1 MISTLTNTTTTIPTA
16 QIMDYSIIVVAA
28 LIIFLAL
35 KEILGAE
42 SDKNKR
48 MNSFVRGSNIAIV
61 PLILV
66 FIAIVTYRII
76 TII

>member
-48 MNSFVRGSNIAIV
+48 MNSFVRGSNIVIV

-66 FIAIVTYRII
+66 FIAIVAYTII

>member
-1 MISTLTNTTTTIPTA
+1 MISTLTNTTTAIPTA

-48 MNSFVRGSNIAIV
+48 MNSFVRGSNIVIV

-66 FIAIVTYRII
+66 FVAIVAYRII

>member
-1 MISTLTNTTTTIPTA
+1 MISTLTAMTTTITSA
-16 QIMDYSIIVVAA
+16 QIMNYSIIVIAA

-42 SDKNKR
+42 SDRNKR
-48 MNSFVRGSNIAIV
+48 MKSFVRGSNIVIV

-66 FIAIVTYRII
+66 FVAIVAYKII
-76 TII
+76 MIN

>member
-1 MISTLTNTTTTIPTA
+1 MISTLTNTTTTIPAA

>member
-48 MNSFVRGSNIAIV
+48 MNSFVRGSNIVIV

>member
-1 MISTLTNTTTTIPTA
+1 MISTLTAMTTTITSA
-16 QIMDYSIIVVAA
+16 QIMNYSIIVIVA

-48 MNSFVRGSNIAIV
+48 MKSFVSGSNIVIV

-66 FIAIVTYRII
+66 FLAMVAYKII